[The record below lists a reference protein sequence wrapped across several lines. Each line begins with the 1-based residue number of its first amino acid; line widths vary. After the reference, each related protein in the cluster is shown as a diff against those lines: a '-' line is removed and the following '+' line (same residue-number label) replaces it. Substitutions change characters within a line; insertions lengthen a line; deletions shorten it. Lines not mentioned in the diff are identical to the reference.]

1 MRGIDHLRVRSTSSS
16 GKLQKQVFPDAAAR
30 PSNEAIRYRRWRSI
44 GFGTIAPTA
53 AAFQHV
59 HNTADYAAIVPPL
72 DASNIR
78 WQMRFNP
85 LPLFVA
91 QPK

>member
-1 MRGIDHLRVRSTSSS
+1 MTHPQKITFGEMREMGVRGVVVYCADYKCSHS
-16 GKLQKQVFPDAAAR
+16 Q
-30 PSNEAIRYRRWRSI
+30 AISADQWSDNVRLS
-44 GFGTIAPTA
+44 